1 MEFILSRFFRVFFG
15 AMVIPLAVLLFAQ
28 WPLRDWLQGYSL
40 LANDVAQI
48 LFALYMAVAVT
59 TATRSNSHLA
69 IARSRLTTTRPAPR
83 WRLVLNFLCL
93 APWALLVLW
102 VALPQMWDSVKSLEH
117 FGETFTP
124 GYFLIRVALVLL
136 AALALCDGL
145 LRLVK
150 NLRQAP

>member
-1 MEFILSRFFRVFFG
+1 MSRVFRVFFG

-28 WPLRDWLQGYSL
+28 WPLRDWLQDYSL
-40 LANDVAQI
+40 LANDMAQI

-69 IARSRLTTTRPAPR
+69 IAGSRIASAGPVRK

-93 APWALLVLW
+93 APWAVLILW
-102 VALPQMWDSVKSLEH
+102 VAVPQMRDSVKSLEH

-124 GYFLIRVALVLL
+124 GYFFIRVALVLL
-136 AALALCDGL
+136 AALALCDGV

-150 NLRQAP
+150 NWRQAP

>member
-1 MEFILSRFFRVFFG
+1 MEFILSRFFSVFFG

-28 WPLRDWLQGYSL
+28 WPLRDWLQDYSL

-69 IARSRLTTTRPAPR
+69 IAGPQVTSTRPVPR
-83 WRLVLNFLCL
+83 WRLLLNFLCL

-117 FGETFTP
+117 FGETLTP
-124 GYFLIRVALVLL
+124 GYFIIRVAVVLL